1 MAQRNIDRN
10 EDGAMTPAGSD
21 EVRFSQRGPLGV
33 ITMTRPKALNAL
45 TLPMIRLIR
54 PALQA
59 WARDDGIR
67 AVVIE
72 GEGERAFC
80 AGGDVRA
87 VWEAGKSSHV
97 AGEPGRLTADF
108 FREEYGLNHLI
119 HHYPK
124 PYVALIDGI
133 TMGGG
138 VGLSIHGPVR
148 IATERTLF
156 AMPETAIGLF
166 PDVGGSWFL
175 PRLPGGIG
183 LYLALTGERLKA
195 PDCLY
200 AGIATHW
207 APSSRLPEIMEALER
222 ADWTQGLSGLRRALS
237 PLTGH
242 PGEAGILPAL
252 RPAIDRCFA
261 GKESVEAVLAA
272 LEAEGSDWAKATLA
286 TLAKRSPTSMKVAF
300 EQLRRGAAQSFDESM
315 TMEYRLSQ
323 AAMRSGSD
331 FYEGIRAV
339 LVDKDHAPKWS
350 PATLGAVD
358 AALVDGFF
366 APLGKYDLTF

>member
-1 MAQRNIDRN
+1 MIRAIHPQLV
-10 EDGAMTPAGSD
+10 AWSSD
-21 EVRFSQRGPLGV
+21 EGV
-33 ITMTRPKALNAL
+33 
-45 TLPMIRLIR
+45 
-54 PALQA
+54 
-59 WARDDGIR
+59 R

-87 VWEAGKSSHV
+87 VWEAGKAGHV
-97 AGEPGRLTADF
+97 PGQPGRLTADF
-108 FREEYGLNHLI
+108 FREEYRLNHLI

-124 PYVALIDGI
+124 PYIALIDGI

-138 VGLSIHGPVR
+138 VGLSIHGAVR
-148 IATERTLF
+148 VATERTLF

-207 APSSRLPEIMEALER
+207 APSERLPQIVEALER
-222 ADWTQGLSGLRRALS
+222 ADWSQGLAGLRRALR

-242 PGEAGILPAL
+242 PGEGGILPLL

-261 GKESVEAVLAA
+261 DKESVEEVLQA
-272 LEAEGSDWAKATLA
+272 LQREDSDWARQILA
-286 TLAKRSPTSMKVAF
+286 TLAKRSPSSMKVTF
-300 EQLRRGAAQSFDESM
+300 EQLRRGATQGFDESM
-315 TMEYRLSQ
+315 IMEYRLSQ
-323 AAMRSGSD
+323 AAMRPGAD

-339 LVDKDHAPKWS
+339 LIDKDHAPKWN
-350 PATLGAVD
+350 PATLKDVSD
-358 AALVDGFF
+358 ELVQSYF
-366 APLGKYDLTF
+366 APLGKHDLSF

>member
-1 MAQRNIDRN
+1 
-10 EDGAMTPAGSD
+10 MTPAGSE
-21 EVRFSQRGPLGV
+21 EVRFSQRGALGV

-45 TLPMIRLIR
+45 TLSMIRLIH
-54 PALQA
+54 PALEA
-59 WARDDGIR
+59 WAADASVQ

-87 VWEAGKSSHV
+87 VWEAGKQGHV
-97 AGEPGRLTADF
+97 AGEPGSLTADF
-108 FREEYGLNHLI
+108 FRAEYRLNHLI

-138 VGLSIHGPVR
+138 VGLSIHGAVR

-183 LYLALTGERLKA
+183 LYLALSGERLKA

-200 AGIATHW
+200 TGIATHW
-207 APSSRLPEIMEALER
+207 APAERLPRIVEALER
-222 ADWTQGLSGLRRALS
+222 ADWSQGRAGLRRALS

-261 GKESVEAVLAA
+261 GKESVEAVVAA

-286 TLAKRSPTSMKVAF
+286 TLAKRSPTSMKVTF
-300 EQLRRGAAQSFDESM
+300 EQLRRGRVQSFDSSM
-315 TMEYRLSQ
+315 AMEYRMAQ
-323 AAMRSGSD
+323 ASMRQGSD

-339 LVDKDHAPKWS
+339 LIDKDHAPKWS
-350 PATLGAVD
+350 PATLGEVSD
-358 AALVDGFF
+358 ALVESYF
-366 APLGKYDLTF
+366 APLGKNELSF

>member
-1 MAQRNIDRN
+1 
-10 EDGAMTPAGSD
+10 MTPAGS
-21 EVRFSQRGPLGV
+21 EEIRFSQRGPLGV
-33 ITMTRPKALNAL
+33 ITLTRPKALNAL
-45 TLPMIRLIR
+45 TLAMIRLIH

-59 WARDDGIR
+59 WAGDTSVR

-87 VWEAGKSSHV
+87 VWEAGKAGHRP
-97 AGEPGRLTADF
+97 GEPGQMTADF
-108 FREEYGLNHLI
+108 FREEYRLNHLI
-119 HHYPK
+119 HHYSK
-124 PYVALIDGI
+124 PYIALIDGI

-138 VGLSIHGPVR
+138 VGLSIHGRVR

-207 APSSRLPEIMEALER
+207 TPSGRLPEIVDALER
-222 ADWTQGLSGLRRALS
+222 ADWDKGLAGLRRVLS

-242 PGEAGILPAL
+242 PDEAGALPAL

-261 GKESVEAVLAA
+261 GKASVEGVIAA
-272 LEAEGSDWAKATLA
+272 LEHEASDWAKATLA

-300 EQLRRGAAQSFDESM
+300 EELKRGAAQSFDQSM
-315 TMEYRLSQ
+315 QMEYRMAQ
-323 AAMRSGSD
+323 AAMRPGSD

-339 LVDKDHAPKWS
+339 LIDKDHAPKWS
-350 PATLGAVD
+350 PASLAEVGD
-358 AALVDGFF
+358 ALVESYF
-366 APLGKYDLTF
+366 APLGGNELTF